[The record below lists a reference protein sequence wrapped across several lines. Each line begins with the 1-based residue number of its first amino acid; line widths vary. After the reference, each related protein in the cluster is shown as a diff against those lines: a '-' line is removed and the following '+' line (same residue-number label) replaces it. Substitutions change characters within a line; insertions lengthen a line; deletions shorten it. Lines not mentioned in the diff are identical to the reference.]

1 MDKLHYFADS
11 ISLLSLPEKMCIRD
25 RTACELI
32 RNYSCDKPLFL
43 KVSFARP
50 HSPYDPP
57 KRYLDMY
64 RDADIPKPSLGDW
77 CGKYAEHLDPEK
89 AAPDA
94 PFGNFGDEYAVKSRR
109 HYYANI
115 KMCIRDSRGKSGP
128 KDKPNGDSDGRMV

>member
-1 MDKLHYFADS
+1 MKADVS
-11 ISLLSLPEKMCIRD
+11 NRKILLVIIGNGFSFMRQVKNPDLTGIGWNAHGAGIYKLPEKLHPTTWTGQ
-25 RTACELI
+25 TACELI

-94 PFGNFGDEYAVKSRR
+94 PFR
-109 HYYANI
+109 
-115 KMCIRDSRGKSGP
+115 
-128 KDKPNGDSDGRMV
+128 